1 VPQYVIEF
9 GADQLQSIADALS
22 RCMEPPLDISL
33 DAPGAEMH
41 YVAAGDLLAGVLA
54 ALETGTATS
63 AVVRNLDERIRY
75 GLTTNPRFNR
85 SDLSLWMGTIEIGI
99 EQWEPVWE
107 MLVKESHLRF
117 VCVGRE
123 EGVELRDEQIHADTF
138 PWTEW
143 PC

>member
-1 VPQYVIEF
+1 
-9 GADQLQSIADALS
+9 
-22 RCMEPPLDISL
+22 
-33 DAPGAEMH
+33 
-41 YVAAGDLLAGVLA
+41 VLA

-75 GLTTNPRFNR
+75 GLIANPRFNR
-85 SDLSLWMGTIEIGI
+85 SDLSLWMGTIEIGV
-99 EQWEPVWE
+99 EQREPVWE
-107 MLVKESHLRF
+107 RLLKESHLRF

-143 PC
+143 PLLIGAVRASDISAEWIIRRRVVSGDRA